1 MEERKEEKRRSCR
14 MEEWRDGAGR
24 HVSAPHVCPSVS
36 AVLVSR
42 EDEFSSR
49 LSSRAGFRGCSA
61 LHYATLADDPHIVR
75 MLLEAGTSP
84 PLTRPRPHPLSHV
97 HPTRVDDD
105 EAHVHPR
112 RTSERPETDSVKA
125 QHVIKR

>member
-1 MEERKEEKRRSCR
+1 MSPPP
-14 MEEWRDGAGR
+14 
-24 HVSAPHVCPSVS
+24 PHVRPSVS

-75 MLLEAGTSP
+75 MLLEAGRSP
-84 PLTRPRPHPLSHV
+84 PHPHPRPAPVSTLDHTFMPHKFNK
-97 HPTRVDDD
+97 
-105 EAHVHPR
+105 ANR
-112 RTSERPETDSVKA
+112 RLRDQRQTARNFNM
-125 QHVIKR
+125 